1 VPDESAPEPEPQAE
15 KDPKKRNRSLLREL
29 PILVGVALVLSLLI
43 KTFLIQAFFIPS
55 ESMERTLHGCAGC
68 TGDRILV
75 EKVGYRMHDPR
86 PGDIV
91 VFRAP
96 PSWEPEARFAPSK
109 NPVRRALGWVG
120 AAFGLP
126 QPNEK
131 DLVKR
136 VIAVG
141 GQSVRCCD
149 DNGNVQVSDHGPAG
163 PWRSLNEPYIYQNS
177 SWTKPSTPG
186 VRGPDDSRT
195 FGPVTIPAD
204 RLWVMG
210 DHRNDSADSRYHC
223 GDQGPGPNCDPVDST
238 VGVSDVIGKAVVIA
252 WPPSRWRT
260 LGTPRTFTSL
270 GLPGLGALPSEPAAF
285 AVVVVGLLGGWRRSR
300 RR

>member
-96 PSWEPEARFAPSK
+96 PSWEPEARFTTSK

-141 GQSVRCCD
+141 GQTVRCCD
-149 DNGNVQVSDHGPAG
+149 AQGRVTVDGHPLD
-163 PWRSLNEPYIYQNS
+163 EPYVYQ
-177 SWTKPSTPG
+177 
-186 VRGPDDSRT
+186 DDHRT
-195 FGPVTIPAD
+195 FGPITVPAG

-210 DHRNDSADSRYHC
+210 DHRSDSADSRFHLDD
-223 GDQGPGPNCDPVDST
+223 GQGGTVPVDN
-238 VGVSDVIGKAVVIA
+238 VIGRAFIII
-252 WPPSRWRT
+252 WPPSRWNT
-260 LGTPRTFTSL
+260 LGK
-270 GLPGLGALPSEPAAF
+270 
-285 AVVVVGLLGGWRRSR
+285 GG
-300 RR
+300 

>member
-1 VPDESAPEPEPQAE
+1 MEPPLRRPHGPAVYRTGVPDESPPEPEKEPA
-15 KDPKKRNRSLLREL
+15 KKKRSFLREL
-29 PILVGVALVLSLLI
+29 PILIGVALMLSLLI
-43 KTFLIQAFFIPS
+43 KTFLVQAFFIPS

-75 EKVGYRMHDPR
+75 EKVGYRLHGPA

-96 PSWEPEARFAPSK
+96 PSWEPEMRYTKPG

-120 AAFGLP
+120 GAFGLP

-141 GQSVRCCD
+141 GQTVQCCD
-149 DNGNVQVSDHGPAG
+149 AQGRVLVDGRPLD
-163 PWRSLNEPYIYQNS
+163 EPYIFENDHRPFAPI
-177 SWTKPSTPG
+177 T
-186 VRGPDDSRT
+186 V
-195 FGPVTIPAD
+195 PAG

-210 DHRNDSADSRYHC
+210 DHRSDSADSRFHLEDGYK
-223 GDQGPGPNCDPVDST
+223 GTVPVDN
-238 VGVSDVIGKAVVIA
+238 VIGRAFVII
-252 WPPSRWRT
+252 WPVSRWNT
-260 LGTPRTFTSL
+260 LGKP
-270 GLPGLGALPSEPAAF
+270 
-285 AVVVVGLLGGWRRSR
+285 
-300 RR
+300 

>member
-1 VPDESAPEPEPQAE
+1 VPDESTPEPQAEPEPQADKDPQA
-15 KDPKKRNRSLLREL
+15 KDPKKKHSFLREL
-29 PILVGVALVLSLLI
+29 PVLIGVALVLTLLI

-75 EKVGYRMHDPR
+75 EKVGYRLHDPR

-96 PSWEPEARFAPSK
+96 PSWEPEATFAKPT
-109 NPVRRALGWVG
+109 NPVRRALNWVG
-120 AAFGLP
+120 GAFGLP

-141 GQSVRCCD
+141 GQTVRCCD
-149 DNGNVQVSDHGPAG
+149 AQGRVTVDGHPLD
-163 PWRSLNEPYIYQNS
+163 EPYIFENDHRQ
-177 SWTKPSTPG
+177 
-186 VRGPDDSRT
+186 
-195 FGPVTIPAD
+195 FGPITVPAG

-210 DHRNDSADSRYHC
+210 DHRADSADSRFHLED
-223 GDQGPGPNCDPVDST
+223 GNHGTVPVDN
-238 VGVSDVIGKAVVIA
+238 VIGRAFVIM
-252 WPPSRWRT
+252 WPPSRWNT
-260 LGTPRTFTSL
+260 LGK
-270 GLPGLGALPSEPAAF
+270 
-285 AVVVVGLLGGWRRSR
+285 GG
-300 RR
+300 

>member
-1 VPDESAPEPEPQAE
+1 MPDESTPESQAEPEPQAE
-15 KDPKKRNRSLLREL
+15 KDPKAKGPKKKHSFLREL
-29 PILVGVALVLSLLI
+29 PILIGVALVLTLLI

-75 EKVGYRMHDPR
+75 EKVGYRLHDPR

-96 PSWEPEARFAPSK
+96 PSWEPEATFAKPT
-109 NPVRRALGWVG
+109 NPVRRALNWVG
-120 AAFGLP
+120 GAFGLP

-141 GQSVRCCD
+141 GQTVRCCD
-149 DNGNVQVSDHGPAG
+149 AQGRVIVDGHPLD
-163 PWRSLNEPYIYQNS
+163 EPYIFENDHRQ
-177 SWTKPSTPG
+177 
-186 VRGPDDSRT
+186 
-195 FGPVTIPAD
+195 FGPVTVPAG

-210 DHRNDSADSRYHC
+210 DHRADSADSRFHLED
-223 GDQGPGPNCDPVDST
+223 GNHGTVPVDN
-238 VGVSDVIGKAVVIA
+238 VIGRAFVIM
-252 WPPSRWRT
+252 WPPSRWNT
-260 LGTPRTFTSL
+260 LGKR
-270 GLPGLGALPSEPAAF
+270 G
-285 AVVVVGLLGGWRRSR
+285 
-300 RR
+300 

>member
-141 GQSVRCCD
+141 GQTVRCCD
-149 DNGNVQVSDHGPAG
+149 AQGRVTVDGHPLD
-163 PWRSLNEPYIYQNS
+163 EPYVYQ
-177 SWTKPSTPG
+177 
-186 VRGPDDSRT
+186 DDHRT
-195 FGPVTIPAD
+195 FGPITVPAG

-210 DHRNDSADSRYHC
+210 DHRADSADSRFHLDD
-223 GDQGPGPNCDPVDST
+223 GHNGTVPVDN
-238 VGVSDVIGKAVVIA
+238 VIGRAFVII
-252 WPPSRWRT
+252 WPPSRCNT
-260 LGTPRTFTSL
+260 LGW
-270 GLPGLGALPSEPAAF
+270 
-285 AVVVVGLLGGWRRSR
+285 GG
-300 RR
+300 

>member
-1 VPDESAPEPEPQAE
+1 LHFQTEEEVEGKSRRIRGAVEWVVIIGAA
-15 KDPKKRNRSLLREL
+15 LL
-29 PILVGVALVLSLLI
+29 AAFLI

-75 EKVGYRMHDPR
+75 EKVGYRLHDPR

-96 PSWEPEARFAPSK
+96 PSWEPEATFAKPT
-109 NPVRRALGWVG
+109 NPVRRALNWVG
-120 AAFGLP
+120 GAFGLP

-141 GQSVRCCD
+141 GQTVRCCD
-149 DNGNVQVSDHGPAG
+149 AQGRVTVDGHPLD
-163 PWRSLNEPYIYQNS
+163 EPYIFENDHR
-177 SWTKPSTPG
+177 K
-186 VRGPDDSRT
+186 
-195 FGPVTIPAD
+195 FGPITVPAG

-210 DHRNDSADSRYHC
+210 DHRADSADSRFHLED
-223 GDQGPGPNCDPVDST
+223 GNHGTVPVDN
-238 VGVSDVIGKAVVIA
+238 VIGRAFVIM
-252 WPPSRWRT
+252 WPPSRWNT
-260 LGTPRTFTSL
+260 LGK
-270 GLPGLGALPSEPAAF
+270 
-285 AVVVVGLLGGWRRSR
+285 GG
-300 RR
+300 